1 MHIGLYEIHSKAKET
16 KQVSQLLLQTLYMM
30 SKLFPGPKQGLLE
43 CRLCCERSRY
53 HVD

>member
-16 KQVSQLLLQTLYMM
+16 TVSQLLLQTLYMM

-43 CRLCCERSRY
+43 C
-53 HVD
+53 